1 MKGSTCIMLNKA
13 RYITKAQ
20 TKFLT
25 QATILCSA
33 SFMFSS
39 AIASEFDLRISDDAI
54 HGNITIAKEDSD
66 AQFGLGYFYKNE
78 DNAINIMNLDL
89 HTKGQTAI
97 ANLPTTVGIGLQAN
111 IFKEEEFKGSAV
123 GIGGSIRVNIPD
135 APGLSIETALH
146 YAPKVL
152 AFGDSDEFRR
162 FRLQANYR
170 IIESA
175 DISLGYR
182 YLNVGVEEINE
193 NHTFESGA
201 FLGLKLSF

>member
-1 MKGSTCIMLNKA
+1 MLNKA
-13 RYITKAQ
+13 HSIYKKQ
-20 TKFLT
+20 TKLL
-25 QATILCSA
+25 AHASILCSTT
-33 SFMFSS
+33 FMFSS
-39 AIASEFDLRISDDAI
+39 VIANELDLRVSDDAI
-54 HGNITIAKEDSD
+54 HANFSIAKEDSD
-66 AQFGLGYFYKNE
+66 AQFGAGYFYKNE
-78 DNAINIMNLDL
+78 DHAINILNLDL

-97 ANLPTTVGIGLQAN
+97 ANLPTTVGVGIQAN
-111 IFKEEEFKGSAV
+111 LFKEDSFKGSAV
-123 GIGGSIRVNIPD
+123 GIGGSMRVNIPET
-135 APGLSIETALH
+135 PGLSLETALH

-182 YLNVGVEEINE
+182 YLNVGVEKANA